1 MIPSVLQQHPPLFY
15 PNIFSDSSHGTSP
28 NPVYYFL
35 HHTKQFARGVIS
47 WYLVWRIHTVYIIY
61 IYIYIYSIHK
71 NNFSPFYFFPFYVYI
86 DLFALRPVHLILF
99 ECTGVISSAGALLA
113 SSTWV
118 PRMVP
123 CDR

>member
-15 PNIFSDSSHGTSP
+15 PNIFSDSSHGTGP
-28 NPVYYFL
+28 NPVSYFL
-35 HHTKQFARGVIS
+35 HHTKQFARGVI
-47 WYLVWRIHTVYIIY
+47 
-61 IYIYIYSIHK
+61 IHK
-71 NNFSPFYFFPFYVYI
+71 NNFPPSTFSLSMYI
-86 DLFALRPVHLILF
+86 LINLHFVRVHLILF